1 MKIEY
6 INPLSM
12 GWQRMTKALF
22 KPFDIGKWFVLGFT
36 AFLAHL
42 MNSCGNGPF
51 SGSSYKGE
59 SPRVPD
65 IGQIPERTVNWMQ
78 LHPFWVAV
86 ILMGILILIAI
97 ILIFMWLS
105 SRGTFMFLD
114 NVVHD
119 RALVAKPWREY
130 RVQGDS
136 LFLWRVG
143 FGVVFALFLLTALI
157 FIFIPIVQFSRGQ
170 YALPNILFFSLIG
183 LLWLL
188 GSLIAA
194 YISLFTTSFVVP
206 TMYKH
211 NLRIL
216 QAWRKFL
223 PILKSHFIYFI
234 LYGLFYFLLT
244 IVIVVAAIIAG
255 CMTCCCGFFLLSL
268 PYIGA
273 VCLLPVSFT
282 MRAFSL
288 EFLAQWGTD
297 YTVFPEGASSPGDI
311 PPPPIPP
318 PAGVDSSGR

>member
-12 GWQRMTKALF
+12 SWQRMTKALF
-22 KPFDIGKWFVLGFT
+22 KPFAIGKWFVLGFT
-36 AFLAHL
+36 AFLAQL
-42 MNSCGNGPF
+42 MDSCGTGPSSSF
-51 SGSSYKGE
+51 HESGE
-59 SPRVPD
+59 PVNLPD
-65 IGQIPERTVNWMQ
+65 IGHAPEKIADWISS
-78 LHPFWVAV
+78 HPFLMAA

-97 ILIFMWLS
+97 ILVITWLS

-119 RALVAKPWREY
+119 RALVVKPWREY
-130 RVQGDS
+130 KVQGDS

-143 FGVVFALFLLTALI
+143 FGVVFALFLLTSLV

-188 GSLIAA
+188 GSVIAA

-206 TMYKH
+206 IMYRH

-216 QAWRKFL
+216 QAWQKFL
-223 PILKSHFIYFI
+223 PILKSHFIYFF
-234 LYGLFYFLLT
+234 LYGLFFLLLC
-244 IVIVVAAIIAG
+244 IVIVIAAFLAG
-255 CMTCCCGFFLLSL
+255 CLTCCFGFILLSL
-268 PYIGA
+268 PYIGS
-273 VCLLPVSFT
+273 VCLLPISFT
-282 MRAFSL
+282 MRALSL

-297 YTVFPEGASSPGDI
+297 YSIFPENASSAENV
-311 PPPPIPP
+311 PPPPTPP
-318 PAGVDSSGR
+318 PAGVNV